1 MESVPDLAVT
11 GSDSCVGLALDNL
24 RMKKNLPQSWEPG
37 IIPQQSFEGLALLLL
52 CFDLVSALAM
62 HFKALLTQPF

>member
-1 MESVPDLAVT
+1 
-11 GSDSCVGLALDNL
+11 
-24 RMKKNLPQSWEPG
+24 MKKNLPQSWEPG